1 MESRTASADVKR
13 HIRRTRAAAIAL
25 AAIIALVLGAATYAW
40 FASNMAVNTNSVSV
54 HSDDS
59 RLLVEMGDADA
70 NSWSSADEVA
80 LSTNSPDSLVLYP
93 VSTFDLSGFA
103 QCTHTDGDGNAAYF
117 KQAEDGQ
124 TFYHGWTDLRA
135 SVVGAGADKA
145 TGRVSLYLADSLVPD
160 GADPELLRATRVG
173 LKLARDGEVVK
184 TCYFSLDDTAG
195 SHRDE
200 HPATRPSSLPSYSDG
215 MLLGWRNGEL
225 ACAND
230 GVEDYRSYLMGSDES
245 ATRPQSALATLDQG
259 AAYRL
264 DVYYYIEGTD
274 ADSADYLYGDIGIL
288 HLGLFAV
295 LDGQGA

>member
-1 MESRTASADVKR
+1 MESNTASADVTR
-13 HIRRTRAAAIAL
+13 HIRRTK
-25 AAIIALVLGAATYAW
+25 AAIIATIVVIVLVLGVATYAW
-40 FASNMAVNTNSVSV
+40 FTSNMAVNTNSVSV

-59 RLLVEMGDADA
+59 RLVVEMGDADS
-70 NSWSSADEVA
+70 NSWTSADEVA
-80 LSTNSPDSLVLYP
+80 LSSNSPDNLVLYP

-117 KQAEDGQ
+117 KQADDGRV
-124 TFYHGWTDLRA
+124 FYHGWTDLRA
-135 SVVGAGADKA
+135 SVTGAGADKA
-145 TGRVSLYLADSLVPD
+145 TGRVSLYLSDSLVPD

-173 LKLARDGEVVK
+173 LKLSRDGDVVK
-184 TCYFSLDDTAG
+184 TCYFSLDDSAG
-195 SHRDE
+195 GHRDE
-200 HPATRPSSLPSYSDG
+200 HPATRPSNLPDYSDG
-215 MLLGWRNGEL
+215 MLLGWQNDSL

-230 GVEDYRSYLMGSDES
+230 GVEDFRSYLMGADDS
-245 ATRPQSALATLDQG
+245 ATRPQNTLATLDQD
-259 AAYRL
+259 ATYRL

>member
-1 MESRTASADVKR
+1 MESNTVSVDVTR
-13 HIRRTRAAAIAL
+13 HIRRTK
-25 AAIIALVLGAATYAW
+25 AAIIAMIAVIVLVLGVATYAW
-40 FASNMAVNTNSVSV
+40 FTSNMAVNTNSVSV

-59 RLLVEMGDADA
+59 RLVVEMGDADS
-70 NSWSSADEVA
+70 NSWTSSGDAA
-80 LSTNSPDSLVLYP
+80 LSTNSPDNLVLYP

-124 TFYHGWTDLRA
+124 VFYHGWTDLRA
-135 SVVGAGADKA
+135 SVTGAGADKA
-145 TGRVSLYLADSLVPD
+145 TGRVSLYLSDSLVPD

-173 LKLARDGEVVK
+173 LKLSRDGDVVK
-184 TCYFSLDDTAG
+184 TCYFSLDDSAG
-195 SHRDE
+195 GHRDE
-200 HPATRPSSLPSYSDG
+200 HPATRPSNLPDYSDG
-215 MLLGWRNGEL
+215 MLLGWQNDSL

-230 GVEDYRSYLMGSDES
+230 GVEDFRSYLMGADDS
-245 ATRPQSALATLDQG
+245 ATRPQNTLATLDQD
-259 AAYRL
+259 ATYRL